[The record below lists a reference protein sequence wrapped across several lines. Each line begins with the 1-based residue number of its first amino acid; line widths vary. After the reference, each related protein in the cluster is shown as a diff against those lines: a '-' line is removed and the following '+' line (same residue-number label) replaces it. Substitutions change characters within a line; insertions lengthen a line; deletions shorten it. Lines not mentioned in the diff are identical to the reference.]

1 MMTPFSLI
9 DAFYAFKTLVHGATC
24 SNYTSLL
31 KTLFAVETKKV
42 QTFLYKDSMVGRV
55 LLEKAEIKKC
65 YQYTQRQH
73 AQADRTAPTQ
83 SSHYL
88 QMKNQNEYLKRYI
101 SDYSTAYYSKVKE
114 TMDEAK
120 IMRMTAYFMNQFSQR
135 LVEDK
140 NKKPNQH
147 LREMFHKE
155 ISYEEDLPSR
165 NINLFKNHRFLI
177 LVKSTGLGADGEQD
191 DQ

>member
-1 MMTPFSLI
+1 M
-9 DAFYAFKTLVHGATC
+9 KT
-24 SNYTSLL
+24 
-31 KTLFAVETKKV
+31 
-42 QTFLYKDSMVGRV
+42 
-55 LLEKAEIKKC
+55 
-65 YQYTQRQH
+65 
-73 AQADRTAPTQ
+73 
-83 SSHYL
+83 
-88 QMKNQNEYLKRYI
+88 QNEYLKRYI
-101 SDYSTAYYSKVKE
+101 SDYAATYYSKVKE

-191 DQ
+191 D